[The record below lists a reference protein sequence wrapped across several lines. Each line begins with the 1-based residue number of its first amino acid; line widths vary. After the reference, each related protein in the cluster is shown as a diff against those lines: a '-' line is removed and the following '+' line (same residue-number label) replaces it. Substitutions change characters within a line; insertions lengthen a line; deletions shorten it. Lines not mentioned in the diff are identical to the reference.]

1 MVWKKF
7 RHLTKIFRQ
16 LQQLISSIIKVNRNP
31 VDISYIHL
39 HLYNIPLKPILYYVV
54 SSIRAF
60 RGPVKAYIYTIM
72 NIHNLSVI
80 FKTARKMLSYTITQ
94 FHFKEIC
101 IKMWFLTKG
110 PTILVIY
117 TVLHTD
123 NICRIIVFYANNY

>member
-1 MVWKKF
+1 MI
-7 RHLTKIFRQ
+7 L
-16 LQQLISSIIKVNRNP
+16 
-31 VDISYIHL
+31 
-39 HLYNIPLKPILYYVV
+39 LKNTSCIMWLV
-54 SSIRAF
+54 AKELF
-60 RGPVKAYIYTIM
+60 AGPVKAYIYTIM

-101 IKMWFLTKG
+101 IKMWFLTKR

-123 NICRIIVFYANNY
+123 NICSIPRTHRTFIGNVKQWIVHFCKQHILNNVCCPWYFCNIWSTFWGTF